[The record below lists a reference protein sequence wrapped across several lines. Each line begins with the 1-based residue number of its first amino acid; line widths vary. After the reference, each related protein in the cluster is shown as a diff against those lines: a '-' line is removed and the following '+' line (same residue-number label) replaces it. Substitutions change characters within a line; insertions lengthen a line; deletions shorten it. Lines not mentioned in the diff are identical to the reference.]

1 MKADPYSSTALM
13 CAVCALCNY
22 KPEFLAIASSMKVSP
37 GDCDNEGQQ
46 EMARLAQIY
55 ISIFLV
61 VGRAMHVTG
70 TWGQFFSS

>member
-1 MKADPYSSTALM
+1 
-13 CAVCALCNY
+13 
-22 KPEFLAIASSMKVSP
+22 MKVSP